1 MVCHLELPEE
11 GMLGLRV
18 GAVGGVTTVT
28 YKTDLD
34 KRISFSAGGWRT
46 FLQTEN
52 LQIGQAILITARST
66 SRSKLNMMLVFD
78 MINDLP
84 ASSEESGSESGSGEY
99 CES

>member
-1 MVCHLELPEE
+1 MVCHLQLPDE

-18 GAVGGVTTVT
+18 GLVGGLTTVT
-28 YKTDLD
+28 YKTDAD
-34 KRISFSAGGWRT
+34 KRISFGAGGWKT

-66 SRSKLNMMLVFD
+66 SRSKLNMVLVFY

-84 ASSEESGSESGSGEY
+84 PSSEESGSESGSGEY
-99 CES
+99 

>member
-1 MVCHLELPEE
+1 
-11 GMLGLRV
+11 MLGLRV
-18 GAVGGVTTVT
+18 GVVGGLTTVT

-34 KRISFSAGGWRT
+34 KHISFNAGGWKT

-66 SRSKLNMMLVFD
+66 SCSKLNMVLVFY

-84 ASSEESGSESGSGEY
+84 TLSEESGSESGSKSG
-99 CES
+99 SK

>member
-1 MVCHLELPEE
+1 MVCHLQLPDE

-18 GAVGGVTTVT
+18 RLVGGLTTVT

-34 KRISFSAGGWRT
+34 ERISFSAGGWKT

-66 SRSKLNMMLVFD
+66 SRSKLNMVLIVHV
-78 MINDLP
+78 INDLP
-84 ASSEESGSESGSGEY
+84 ASSEDLVSESGSESGSE
-99 CES
+99 